1 MAKYNVSKSEAERLG
16 IERVRI
22 GGDSSSSS
30 SSSNDSDNKPLND
43 SDGNPTGKTISPDVA
58 EKIKDLGADAQDYI
72 LDQDFGGNLNMNEF
86 DRFENKWIEADA
98 INKQQTS
105 SLLSGMLPE
114 HMQNKTIGTLS
125 PEAFQTLIPSLM
137 PGTPEYQEAMD
148 KLSTAYF
155 DVMQQQMD
163 AKTDQEK
170 SAADYNW
177 KTLKKTIESNLNI
190 NLSEDAFAAW
200 DQIQTVTGQKGE
212 QGLTGSGMEN
222 QSIDAALNEVRRRDA
237 TARKES
243 MSKEDQSNMDYFT
256 NFATPDQV
264 KDLIATNPDKA
275 KEYGLVPSDE
285 IRNSMTATAL
295 KAKNPSMT
303 DDDINRAIASVMDE
317 NGNYRSK
324 LYQKHMVGSKV
335 GANAATVGDIVY
347 DQYGNPTNIG
357 VNPSDSGKLDIDR
370 ARELYQDQ
378 NTPLATQLANFNKLK
393 ELGAINPTSH
403 EAGGTSGTVAGN
415 QFDETGVTDPN
426 AQALQDAAENMSDSM
441 AEGSDDSSDND
452 SGSSSS
458 SGNNRGG
465 LSVREYEAQ
474 QKGGKLNYDTGEIRL
489 PDGSLL

>member
-1 MAKYNVSKSEAERLG
+1 VEKYN
-16 IERVRI
+16 
-22 GGDSSSSS
+22 
-30 SSSNDSDNKPLND
+30 
-43 SDGNPTGKTISPDVA
+43 
-58 EKIKDLGADAQDYI
+58 
-72 LDQDFGGNLNMNEF
+72 
-86 DRFENKWIEADA
+86 NKWIEADKV
-98 INKQQTS
+98 NKQQTS

-114 HMQNKTIGTLS
+114 HMRNKTIGTLS
-125 PEAFQTLIPSLM
+125 PEAFKTLIPSLM

-163 AKTDQEK
+163 AQTEQEK

-177 KTLKKTIESNLNI
+177 KTLKSTIESNLNI
-190 NLSEDAFAAW
+190 TLSEDAFAAW

-222 QSIDAALNEVRRRDA
+222 QSIDAALNETRRRDA
-237 TARKES
+237 TARKETL
-243 MSKEDQSNMDYFT
+243 SKEDQSNMDYFT
-256 NFATPDQV
+256 NFATPDQI
-264 KDLIATNPDKA
+264 KELISTNPDKA
-275 KEYGLVPSDE
+275 EAYGLIPSDE

-295 KAKNPSMT
+295 KAKHPSMT

-324 LYQKHMVGSKV
+324 LYQKHMVGGQV
-335 GANAATVGDIVY
+335 GANEANMGDTVY
-347 DQYGNPTNIG
+347 DQYGNPLSIG

-370 ARELYQDQ
+370 AREMFQDL
-378 NTPLATQLANFNKLK
+378 NTPIATQLANFNKLK
-393 ELGAINPTSH
+393 ELGAIDTTSH
-403 EAGGTSGTVAGN
+403 EAGGTSGTAAGN

-426 AQALQDAAENMSDSM
+426 AQALQDSAANISDSM
-441 AEGSDDSSDND
+441 AGGSDESSSDNN

-465 LSVREYEAQ
+465 LSKREYKAQ
-474 QKGGKLNYDTGEIRL
+474 QKGGTLDYSTGKIRL